1 MCEFKYKNLEIGDFY
16 CKLPHLK
23 QWLYEGKGWEWSVE
37 RGDTA
42 KKKKKKNA
50 NDMYRRLFQAAT
62 TKNPLSSALSL
73 RQRFS
78 TFFYSTYTLLSLSL
92 SLSLTYI
99 YIYMWEFM
107 EGLLLVH
114 FFLWFWMQILKMRRK
129 WKLQILPPSTPLPL
143 FTPML

>member
-23 QWLYEGKGWEWSVE
+23 QWLTKGKGESGVLSVE
-37 RGDTA
+37 TPQ
-42 KKKKKKNA
+42 KKKKA

-92 SLSLTYI
+92 SLSLLHIYI
-99 YIYMWEFM
+99 YIYVREFM